1 MKFPWFRSAGLLF
14 FPVSIPG
21 WTVLLLAAVCS
32 VYSFIEIDSK
42 SHSVSD
48 TLMNFAL
55 RIIIIFAGYTFIAFL
70 ASRTKSK

>member
-1 MKFPWFRSAGLLF
+1 MKLPWFRSAGLVF
-14 FPVSIPG
+14 IPVVVPG
-21 WTVLLLAAVCS
+21 WIVLLVAAAYS

-48 TLMNFAL
+48 TLMNFAV

-70 ASRTKSK
+70 ASRKKSK